1 MKYVFI
7 SGASSDLGG
16 AVAKVFAS
24 NNYNLIL
31 GYNTREDNVIKLRDE
46 IKSIYGIDSIIYK
59 LDITNEIE
67 VEKLFSDYDIE
78 ILINNAAKSLDNY
91 IEDKSYDE
99 FMDVV
104 SINLGGT
111 YLMCKYAKSAKYII
125 NISSRDGIDTYN
137 PISLDYSSSKAGII
151 NLSRNL
157 SLYYLDKKIYCVC
170 PGWID
175 TESVKEM
182 NPNYLKEEMER
193 IGQTKLVDKEYVA
206 NSIYNLVNS
215 EVESGSVII
224 IDEKE

>member
-46 IKSIYGIDSIIYK
+46 IKDIYKVDSIIYK

-67 VEKLFSDYDIE
+67 VEKLFSNYDIE

-99 FMDVV
+99 FMSVV

-151 NLSRNL
+151 NLSMNL
-157 SLYYLDKKIYCVC
+157 SLYYKDKKIYCVC
-170 PGWID
+170 PGWIN

-182 NPNYLKEEMER
+182 NPNYLKEEMKR
-193 IGQTKLVDKEYVA
+193 IGQTKLIDKDYVA
-206 NSIYNLVNS
+206 KKIFNLVNG

>member
-46 IKSIYGIDSIIYK
+46 IKDIYKVDSIIYK

-78 ILINNAAKSLDNY
+78 ILINNAALSLDNY

-99 FMDVV
+99 FMGVV

>member
-16 AVAKVFAS
+16 AIAKVFAS

-31 GYNTREDNVIKLRDE
+31 GYYTREDNVIKLRDE

-67 VEKLFSDYDIE
+67 VEKLFSNYDIE

-99 FMDVV
+99 FMGVV

-193 IGQTKLVDKEYVA
+193 IGQAKLVDKEYVA

>member
-99 FMDVV
+99 FMGVV

>member
-24 NNYNLIL
+24 NDYNLIL
-31 GYNTREDNVIKLRDE
+31 GYYTREDNVIKLRDE

-67 VEKLFSDYDIE
+67 VEKLFSNYDIE

-99 FMDVV
+99 FMGVV

-125 NISSRDGIDTYN
+125 NISIKYITQYTK
-137 PISLDYSSSKAGII
+137 ILII
-151 NLSRNL
+151 
-157 SLYYLDKKIYCVC
+157 KFI
-170 PGWID
+170 
-175 TESVKEM
+175 
-182 NPNYLKEEMER
+182 
-193 IGQTKLVDKEYVA
+193 KLTFKFKYVIA
-206 NSIYNLVNS
+206 
-215 EVESGSVII
+215 
-224 IDEKE
+224 